1 MNQNLFSSYFFCF
14 LFEFLLYLIFCLFKY
29 IIGVPSFFFVGF
41 SCTFDIW
48 YFVFNIQLLLG
59 LKYAFLSLSLLN
71 YYYSTANAMKFN
83 FTNFHTFQVQVL
95 LLNMLWMPYYMI
107 FFAIVN
113 WLKKYLKMKWI
124 VVYNYGRRKC

>member
-1 MNQNLFSSYFFCF
+1 
-14 LFEFLLYLIFCLFKY
+14 
-29 IIGVPSFFFVGF
+29 
-41 SCTFDIW
+41 
-48 YFVFNIQLLLG
+48 
-59 LKYAFLSLSLLN
+59 
-71 YYYSTANAMKFN
+71 MKFN